1 LQVTE
6 DPDGFRPT
14 AIGSLEES
22 KKIELSIV
30 LAQVCE
36 EGALQL
42 NDYILHLLAGHTVAV
57 FEPAAH
63 LTGVRIPLCHDLFF
77 APP

>member
-1 LQVTE
+1 
-6 DPDGFRPT
+6 
-14 AIGSLEES
+14 LEES

-42 NDYILHLLAGHTVAV
+42 TGHTVAV